1 MIKKYLLLVIAGL
14 FIYGCVPTKEISD
27 ERSISADR
35 LLKRVEANRRK
46 VKTFL
51 GIGTLDIKSSE
62 INAKSNFEVK
72 IVRPDSVTIS
82 LFGPFGIDLARIN
95 VNNKDFVFLDVI
107 NNRVYKGKVGPGVI
121 KQVLKIDIQFDELIN
136 LLTGSVNLSDKL
148 SFQPEAKLL
157 NENNYSV
164 EINDDQSNTN
174 FIYTINSANL
184 AISEFKII
192 DDSKS
197 LFSAEYSDILR
208 YDDVP
213 VARSIKVNDIRGNQK
228 INVMY
233 RKVEINKNVGS
244 LKIEIPEDA
253 EITNW

>member
-1 MIKKYLLLVIAGL
+1 MIKKYLILIITGL
-14 FIYGCVPTKEISD
+14 SIYGCVPTKEISD

-51 GIGTLDIKSSE
+51 GVGSLDIKSSE
-62 INAKSNFEVK
+62 INAKSNFEVR
-72 IVRPDSVTIS
+72 ISRPDSVTIS

-95 VNNKDFVFLDVI
+95 VNNKDFIFLDVI

-121 KQVLKIDIQFDELIN
+121 KQVLKIDIQFEELIN

-148 SFQPEAKLL
+148 SFQPDAKLL
-157 NENNYSV
+157 ADNKYLV
-164 EINDDQSNTN
+164 EINDDKNDTN
-174 FIYTINSANL
+174 FIYTINSSDL
-184 AISEFKII
+184 AISEFQII
-192 DDSKS
+192 SDNKS
-197 LFSAEYSDILR
+197 LFSAEYSDVFR

-213 VARSIKVNDIRGNQK
+213 IARSIKVNDIRGNQK
-228 INVMY
+228 INVSY
-233 RKVEINKNVGS
+233 RKVEVNKNIGS

-253 EITNW
+253 EIINW